1 MLNRWLK
8 QLRRDSRAEL
18 DEAALVLPVL
28 LLVTF
33 GLVNLA
39 MLGYAG
45 MAANNAANYGARVA
59 SVAQSN
65 QAAQAYSAAS
75 AMLNGVTTG
84 TYSVAVQGGG
94 APGSLVRVQV
104 TYSVPN
110 WFGPFAAMF
119 GIATPPEFRGT
130 ARADFR
136 KEGW

>member
-1 MLNRWLK
+1 MIWQTL
-8 QLRRDSRAEL
+8 QAFVRDRRAEL
-18 DEAALVLPVL
+18 DEAALVMPVL

-65 QAAQAYSAAS
+65 QAGQAYAAAS
-75 AMLNGVTTG
+75 AKLNGITAG
-84 TYSVAVQGGG
+84 TYSVAVLGGG

-110 WFGPFAAMF
+110 WFRPFAAIF
-119 GIATPPEFRGT
+119 GASSPAQLGGT
-130 ARADFR
+130 ARSDFR
-136 KEGW
+136 QEGW